1 MKTKER
7 RGLINELKELRKVVT
22 GLERVEAERKK
33 IEKELKKSE
42 REKALV
48 LDNTGEIIAF
58 HNTDHKLIW
67 ANKAYLKSTGLSLS
81 ELRGKKC
88 YEAWGLDKPCN
99 SCPVTRAIETGEPS
113 EAELTPQNQSHW
125 PPDQGS
131 WLVRAAPVK
140 DENGN
145 VIGAIE
151 VAYDITE
158 RKEAEKKQAEM
169 EEEKK
174 KMQAQLLQ
182 SQKMEAIG
190 RLAGGIAHDFNNLL
204 TAIIGYGQLLHD
216 GITPEDPRKEMMEEI
231 INAANQAAAL
241 TGQLLAF
248 SRKKP
253 VKLEVIDVN
262 SILKDIEGM
271 IGPLVG
277 EDIDFS
283 SHFEE
288 GLTNVRGDTT
298 QIEQVILNLIV
309 NAREAM
315 PKGGKLTLKTERI
328 AIKEEDFCKIPNSRA
343 GDFVCIS
350 VKDTGVGMDEER
362 VRKIFDPFFT
372 TKKTGTGLGLSVAHR
387 IIENLRGWINI
398 ESEPGRGTTFKVY
411 LPLSYRKKTK
421 KAKNFTSISGLK
433 GKGETILVIEDEE
446 VTRKFITKILKENGY
461 SVLEAENIEEA
472 TKIFKKNKDEI
483 KMVFSDVVLSDGSGL
498 DFAEGIIAKGE
509 DIKILL
515 SSGYID
521 EKAELSRIAEKEF
534 EFLEKPYNG
543 QELSRKVREALA

>member
-1 MKTKER
+1 MRSKEKR
-7 RGLINELKELRKVVT
+7 EFLSELKELRKVVT
-22 GLERVEAERKK
+22 GLEKVEAARKK
-33 IEKELKKSE
+33 AEKELKKSE

-48 LDNTGEIIAF
+48 LDNTGEVISY
-58 HNTDHKLIW
+58 HKTDHNLIW
-67 ANKAYLKSTGLSLS
+67 ANKAYLKTTGLSLS

-88 YEAWGLDKPCN
+88 YEAWRLDRLCSN
-99 SCPVTRAIETGEPS
+99 CPVIRAIETGEPS
-113 EAELTPQNQSHW
+113 ESELTPQNQSHW

-140 DENGN
+140 DEDGN

-151 VAYDITE
+151 VAYDITK

-182 SQKMEAIG
+182 AQKMEAIG

-216 GITPEDPRKEMMEEI
+216 EITPEDPRREMMEEI

-277 EDIDFS
+277 EDIDFLS
-283 SHFEE
+283 DFEE
-288 GLTNVRGDTT
+288 GLTNVRGDAT
-298 QIEQVILNLIV
+298 QIEQVVLNLIV

-328 AIKEEDFCKIPNSRA
+328 VIKEEDFCKIPNSRA
-343 GDFVCIS
+343 GDFICIS

-362 VRKIFDPFFT
+362 IKKIFDPFFT

-387 IIENLRGWINI
+387 IIENLEGWINI
-398 ESEPGRGTTFKVY
+398 ESEPGKGTTFKVY
-411 LPLSYRKKTK
+411 LPLSYKEKTK
-421 KAKNFTSISGLK
+421 EAKKITSISDLK

-461 SVLEAENIEEA
+461 SVLEAENIEVA
-472 TKIFKKNKDEI
+472 TRIFKKNKDKI

-498 DFAEGIIAKGE
+498 DFAEGIIAEGE
-509 DIKILL
+509 DIKVLL

-543 QELSRKVREALA
+543 QELSRKVREILA